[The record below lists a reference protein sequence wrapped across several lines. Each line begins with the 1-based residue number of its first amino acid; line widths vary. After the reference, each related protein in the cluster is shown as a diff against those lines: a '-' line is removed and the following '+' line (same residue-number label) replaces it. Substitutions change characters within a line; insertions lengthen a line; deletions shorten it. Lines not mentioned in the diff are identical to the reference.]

1 MGCLNVCR
9 TDISAHHSHKRS
21 RSVDNRLCGQPLVE
35 VKHPEPMNKDGNPPK
50 RNRKCVADF
59 LEHCEPSQDWVP
71 WGSHIA
77 TSRSKD
83 LRTDR
88 LMSGHPFGHGSASRP
103 QPTPDSTG
111 CPQKLVLHIWSIS
124 LLISSPLS
132 ACPQGAGV
140 GLVQRDY
147 LEEFPL

>member
-1 MGCLNVCR
+1 MRAGQASLHAAA
-9 TDISAHHSHKRS
+9 TGEAA
-21 RSVDNRLCGQPLVE
+21 SVGNRLCGQPPVE
-35 VKHPEPMNKDGNPPK
+35 VKHPEPMNKDGNPSK
-50 RNRKCVADF
+50 RNRKCVA
-59 LEHCEPSQDWVP
+59 V
-71 WGSHIA
+71 
-77 TSRSKD
+77 TSRGTVNPAETGSPGAPTRPPAGAGT
-83 LRTDR
+83 LGQTDR
-88 LMSGHPFGHGSASRP
+88 CPFGHGSASRP
-103 QPTPDSTG
+103 QPTSDSTG